1 MKQQKLYP
9 FSLTKHAHDIEYR
22 YNRLKNIEHDY
33 FCEGLELTKAEYNKL
48 EEELELVTKA
58 YEIILTTFSNGK
70 VVWVDGATL
79 GILKECVAWAT
90 TERDSHRH

>member
-1 MKQQKLYP
+1 MKNTKLYP
-9 FSLTKHAHDIEYR
+9 FSIAKHGHDIEYR

-33 FCEGLELTKAEYNKL
+33 FCEGLKLTDAEYDKL

-58 YEIILTTFSNGK
+58 YETILNTYSNGK

-79 GILKECVAWAT
+79 RILNECVAWAT

>member
-1 MKQQKLYP
+1 MKNAKLYP
-9 FSLTKHAHDIEYR
+9 FSLAKHGHDIEFR

-33 FCEGLELTKAEYNKL
+33 FCEGLKLTDAEYDKL
-48 EEELELVTKA
+48 EKELELVTKA
-58 YEIILTTFSNGK
+58 YEIILNTFSNGK

-90 TERDSHRH
+90 TERDSHKH